1 MVRSKDLVSTKQS
14 YSKEYETLALTVQK
28 LLAKLKFSKS
38 RPNSKVKVT
47 GSNMLVH
54 TKDFVTRNFDLEGI
68 KIKHLRENSQNS
80 ITWIMIER
88 MWMHNF
94 KYQRTTTL
102 YYNKMLNKWHPLS
115 PPPPVRTCVYVGG
128 VGLWNRRVPIL
139 TKKHCQANNNLQV
152 FFSKFQTILVF
163 SFVHKSLNSKYLS
176 GM

>member
-1 MVRSKDLVSTKQS
+1 
-14 YSKEYETLALTVQK
+14 
-28 LLAKLKFSKS
+28 
-38 RPNSKVKVT
+38 
-47 GSNMLVH
+47 MLVH

-115 PPPPVRTCVYVGG
+115 PPPQCVRVCMWEGWGYGTEEFPSWPKNTVKQTTIY
-128 VGLWNRRVPIL
+128 
-139 TKKHCQANNNLQV
+139 KF